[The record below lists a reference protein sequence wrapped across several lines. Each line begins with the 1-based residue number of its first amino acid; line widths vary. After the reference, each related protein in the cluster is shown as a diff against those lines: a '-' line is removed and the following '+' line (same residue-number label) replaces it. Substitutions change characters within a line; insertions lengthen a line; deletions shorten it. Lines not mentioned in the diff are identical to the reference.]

1 MIFSISLFLWITFF
15 GKITP
20 AALISGSIVS
30 GFVQYI
36 SSKLVPKGPSVRTAF
51 KILLSLPP
59 AIFQSFRLLFS
70 KPVFTVRAEEIP
82 ENRIE
87 EFGKIISVTM
97 TPEEIVVS
105 KDREGFL
112 IHEVKR

>member
-1 MIFSISLFLWITFF
+1 MIFTISLFLWITFF

-20 AALISGSIVS
+20 MALISGVIVS

-36 SSKLVPKGPSVRTAF
+36 ASKLIPKGPSVRMAF

-70 KPVFTVRAEEIP
+70 RPVFTVRSEGIP

-87 EFGKIISVTM
+87 EFGKILSVTM
-97 TPEEIVVS
+97 TPEEIVIS

-112 IHEVKR
+112 INEVKH

>member
-1 MIFSISLFLWITFF
+1 MIFTISLFLWITFF

-20 AALISGSIVS
+20 MALISGVIVS

-36 SSKLVPKGPSVRTAF
+36 ASKLIPKGPSVRMAF
-51 KILLSLPP
+51 KILMSLPP

-70 KPVFTVRAEEIP
+70 RPVFTVRSEGIP

-87 EFGKIISVTM
+87 EFGKILSVTM
-97 TPEEIVVS
+97 TPEEIVIS

-112 IHEVKR
+112 IHEVKH

>member
-36 SSKLVPKGPSVRTAF
+36 SSKLVLNF
-51 KILLSLPP
+51 D
-59 AIFQSFRLLFS
+59 S
-70 KPVFTVRAEEIP
+70 KSE
-82 ENRIE
+82 
-87 EFGKIISVTM
+87 
-97 TPEEIVVS
+97 
-105 KDREGFL
+105 
-112 IHEVKR
+112 

>member
-1 MIFSISLFLWITFF
+1 MIFTISLFLWITFF

-20 AALISGSIVS
+20 MALISGVIVS

-36 SSKLVPKGPSVRTAF
+36 SSKLIPKGPSVRMAF

-70 KPVFTVRAEEIP
+70 RPVFTVRSEGIP

-87 EFGKIISVTM
+87 EFGKILSVTM